1 MKSNSTTE
9 ISQQSETTKK
19 PKNSR
24 LTMLDE
30 APLFAGLDDF
40 ILIQSV
46 KKKSDSLQK
55 ENKKEKKKKV
65 KRQTKQEVTT
75 RSKSTP
81 TPKKPRSAPQINEE
95 SVLLSVVETCALLKI
110 SRATLVRMDK
120 SGLLPGRIKM
130 GGSVRFHRETIIKW
144 LESLITT
151 NPSASSIS

>member
-1 MKSNSTTE
+1 MRSKSTAEITQKTE
-9 ISQQSETTKK
+9 NTKK
-19 PKNSR
+19 QKNNR

-30 APLFAGLDDF
+30 APLFADLDDF

-46 KKKSDSLQK
+46 KKKSEPLQK

-75 RSKSTP
+75 GSKATP
-81 TPKKPRSAPQINEE
+81 APKKPRTAPLISEE
-95 SVLLSVVETCALLKI
+95 TVLLSVAETCSLLKI